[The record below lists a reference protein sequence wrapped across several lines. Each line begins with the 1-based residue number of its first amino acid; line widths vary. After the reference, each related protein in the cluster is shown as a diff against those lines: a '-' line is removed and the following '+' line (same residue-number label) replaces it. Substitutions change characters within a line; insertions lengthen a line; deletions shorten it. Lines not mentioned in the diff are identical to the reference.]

1 MLHLPSLPL
10 TDERLR
16 RAAVAAAKGGG
27 GLLGVSTALA
37 GTAMGLAAFQA
48 YQARR
53 TIGTPT
59 IAPPY
64 ADGRYLPV
72 GETAARGI
80 SLRLAVLGDSGAA
93 SLGAHGAGETIGA
106 TLAAQLANA
115 SERPVLLHNAAV
127 VGAQSS
133 DLAAQVERILTIR
146 PNVAVIVI
154 GGNDVTHLVRPAV
167 AAKILGDA
175 VRSLRQANVEV
186 VVGTCPD
193 LGAVRPLG
201 SPLRQMA
208 SKMSREL
215 ATAQKNEVTKAGG
228 HSVPLA
234 QIVGDLFYRE
244 PAAYFS
250 ADQFHPSSLGYQAVA
265 LALLPEVLKAA
276 GINAGLPALTATSDS
291 AA

>member
-1 MLHLPSLPL
+1 MLHLPNLPL
-10 TDERLR
+10 ADERLR
-16 RAAVAAAKGGG
+16 RVAVAAAKGGG
-27 GLLGVSTALA
+27 GILGVSTALA
-37 GTAMGLAAFQA
+37 GTAVGLAAFQA

-64 ADGRYLPV
+64 ADGRYLPE
-72 GETAARGI
+72 GETVARGL

-106 TLAAQLANA
+106 TLAAELATA
-115 SERPVLLHNAAV
+115 SGRPVLLHNAAV
-127 VGAQSS
+127 VGAQSC

-146 PNVAVIVI
+146 PHVAVIVI
-154 GGNDVTHLVRPAV
+154 GGNDVTHLVRPAL
-167 AAKILGDA
+167 AAKILGEA
-175 VRSLRQANVEV
+175 VRSLREAQVEV

-201 SPLRQMA
+201 SPLRQLA

-215 ATAQKNEVTKAGG
+215 AAAQKSEVTKAGG

-234 QIVGDLFYRE
+234 EIVGDLFYRE
-244 PAAYFS
+244 PAIYFS
-250 ADQFHPSSLGYQAVA
+250 SDQFHPSSVGYHAVA

-276 GINAGLPALTATSDS
+276 GLNSHLPALPATSNP

>member
-1 MLHLPSLPL
+1 
-10 TDERLR
+10 
-16 RAAVAAAKGGG
+16 
-27 GLLGVSTALA
+27 
-37 GTAMGLAAFQA
+37 MGLAAFQA

-64 ADGRYLPV
+64 ADGRYLPE
-72 GETAARGI
+72 GETSARGI

-115 SERPVLLHNAAV
+115 SGRPVLLHNAAV

-175 VRSLRQANVEV
+175 VRSLREANVEV

-201 SPLRQMA
+201 SPLRQLA

-215 ATAQKNEVTKAGG
+215 AAAQKNEVTKSGG
-228 HSVPLA
+228 YSVPLA
-234 QIVGDLFYRE
+234 QIIGDLFYRE
-244 PAAYFS
+244 PATYFS

-265 LALLPEVLKAA
+265 LALMPEVLKAA
-276 GINAGLPALTATSDS
+276 GINSDVPALTARSDS